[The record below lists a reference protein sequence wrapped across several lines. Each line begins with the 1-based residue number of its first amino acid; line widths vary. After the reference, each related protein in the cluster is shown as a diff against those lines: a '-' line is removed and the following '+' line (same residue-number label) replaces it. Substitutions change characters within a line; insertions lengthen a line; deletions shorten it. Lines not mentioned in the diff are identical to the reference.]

1 MIQQAWLEAALLR
14 RPVGNR
20 CQPVSRSAPRY
31 GYNDHM
37 TRRWFCLAASLLVC
51 TTVFVAAQSSGPL
64 DAWLAGQ
71 VARLEETY
79 RHLHTHPELSYMEAG
94 TAAYVS
100 DELKRLG
107 YEVHSGVGKYA
118 LAGLTGHGVV
128 AVLRNG
134 QGPTVLVRTDLDG
147 LPVEEQTGL
156 PFASKATQANHRG
169 EPSPVMHAC
178 GHDLHMTCFLG
189 SAAALAAI
197 KDQWSGTLLM
207 VAQPAEET
215 GAGAKAL
222 LDDGLYSRFPKP
234 QYAIALHA
242 DATLE
247 SGKLGYCPGFALAS
261 VDSINIT
268 VRGQGG
274 HGAYPHDAKDP
285 IVLAAQL
292 VLALQTIVSR
302 EVSPLDSA
310 VVTVGSI
317 HGGSKHNIIPDAVRL
332 QLTVRSYREET
343 RKRILESIHRISR
356 GVALAAGMPED
367 RMPVIESDDQPTP
380 ATYND
385 PDLIDKLLP
394 RLIQQ
399 LGASNVLKHEPVMGG
414 EDFSWY
420 RKAALEADRPTVSTV
435 LFWLGSVAP
444 EKMSKHRSEGLALP
458 ALHSSQFAPDVAPAI
473 PAGIKTIVGS
483 VLELMPR
490 K

>member
-1 MIQQAWLEAALLR
+1 
-14 RPVGNR
+14 
-20 CQPVSRSAPRY
+20 
-31 GYNDHM
+31 M
-37 TRRWFCLAASLLVC
+37 TRRWFCVAAFLVLWIIPSLV
-51 TTVFVAAQSSGPL
+51 AQSSGPL
-64 DAWLAGQ
+64 DDWLSGQ
-71 VARLEETY
+71 LARLEQTY
-79 RHLHTHPELSYMEAG
+79 RHLHTNPELSYLESS
-94 TAAYVS
+94 TAAYVAG
-100 DELKRLG
+100 ELKRLG
-107 YEVHSGVGKYA
+107 YEVNAGLGKYSVP
-118 LAGLTGHGVV
+118 GLKGHGVV

-134 QGPTVLVRTDLDG
+134 DGPTVLVRTDLDG

-169 EPSPVMHAC
+169 EKAAVMHAC

-189 SAAALAAI
+189 SAAALAEI
-197 KDQWSGTLLM
+197 KDQWRGTLLM

-222 LDDGLYSRFPKP
+222 IDDGLYTRFPKP

-242 DATLE
+242 DAALE
-247 SGKLGYCPGFALAS
+247 SGKVGYCPGFALAS

-274 HGAYPHDAKDP
+274 HGAYPHDTRDP

-292 VLALQTIVSR
+292 VLSLQTIVSR

-343 RKRILESIHRISR
+343 RKRILASINRISR
-356 GVALAAGMPED
+356 GVALAAGVPED
-367 RMPVIESDDQPTP
+367 RMPVIESDDQATP

-385 PDLIDKLLP
+385 PELIEKLLP
-394 RLIQQ
+394 RLTKQ

-420 RKAALEADRPTVSTV
+420 RKAAVEGDRPTVQTV
-435 LFWLGSVAP
+435 LFWLGTVSP
-444 EKMSKHRSEGLALP
+444 EKMRKHRSEGLALP
-458 ALHSSQFAPDVAPAI
+458 ALHSSQYVPDATPAI
-473 PAGIKTIVGS
+473 PTGVKTIVGS

-490 K
+490 N